1 MENSVF
7 LNDFVKAIQH
17 ADLKFFIWHDIG
29 SSINKPSQFTMQE
42 RVFCYEFYHQFRMIM
57 EANMYKYGN
66 LIFNGEI
73 KKSEIDKLLEHTE
86 ESNKESDKESNKEPN
101 KDSENKSKEYKY
113 PDFVLHGGQDDDTH
127 QECVIE
133 VKTAERIK
141 KNVAI
146 GIGGDIDKLLKFVD
160 ENKLNYNTA
169 LFIAVNMDN
178 KELKE
183 QIEKIAD
190 KLTGRNANKIYF
202 MATKSVRN
210 DDCKLKYFTI
220 NELNII
226 DD

>member
-7 LNDFVKAIQH
+7 LNDFVKAIKNV
-17 ADLKFFIWHDIG
+17 DLKYFIWHDCKI
-29 SSINKPSQFTMQE
+29 KEPSKFTMQE

-73 KKSEIDKLLEHTE
+73 KKSEFDDFLKLTE
-86 ESNKESDKESNKEPN
+86 ESNKEPN

-113 PDFVLHGGQDDDTH
+113 PDFVLHSGQDNVKA

-133 VKTAERIK
+133 VKTAERINK
-141 KNVAI
+141 V

-220 NELNII
+220 NELNML

>member
-1 MENSVF
+1 MEKSVF
-7 LNDFVKAIQH
+7 LNDFVKAIQNV
-17 ADLKFFIWHDIG
+17 DLKYFIWHDIG

-42 RVFCYEFYHQFRMIM
+42 RVFCYEFYHQFRMIA
-57 EANMYKYGN
+57 EANVSEYGN

-73 KKSEIDKLLEHTE
+73 KKIEFDDFLKHSE
-86 ESNKESDKESNKEPN
+86 ESNKESN

-113 PDFVLHGGQDDDTH
+113 PDFVLHGGQNDDTH

-141 KNVAI
+141 KV

-160 ENKLNYNTA
+160 ENKLKYNTA
-169 LFIAVNMDN
+169 LFIAVKMDN

-202 MATKSVRN
+202 MATDSVRN
-210 DDCKLKYFTI
+210 EDCKLKYFTI
-220 NELNII
+220 KDLNCL
-226 DD
+226 DC

>member
-1 MENSVF
+1 MNF
-7 LNDFVKAIQH
+7 
-17 ADLKFFIWHDIG
+17 
-29 SSINKPSQFTMQE
+29 
-42 RVFCYEFYHQFRMIM
+42 
-57 EANMYKYGN
+57 
-66 LIFNGEI
+66 
-73 KKSEIDKLLEHTE
+73 
-86 ESNKESDKESNKEPN
+86 ESDTERDILKIVYINRYTNASSPQVAYIHGVGIRYGAFATSITHDSHNIIAVGCTDMEIRQAVNAIVETGGGLSVVNKGKINVMPL
-101 KDSENKSKEYKY
+101 
-113 PDFVLHGGQDDDTH
+113 PIGGIMSDRGGEEVAACWQEFT

-141 KNVAI
+141 KV
-146 GIGGDIDKLLKFVD
+146 GISGDIDKLLKFVD
-160 ENKLNYNTA
+160 ENKLKYNTA

-220 NELNII
+220 NELNMI

>member
-29 SSINKPSQFTMQE
+29 SSINEPSQFTMQE

-73 KKSEIDKLLEHTE
+73 KKSEFDDFLKLTE
-86 ESNKESDKESNKEPN
+86 EPNEEPN

-113 PDFVLHGGQDDDTH
+113 TDFVLHSGQDNVKA

-141 KNVAI
+141 KV
-146 GIGGDIDKLLKFVD
+146 GISGDIDKLLKFVD
-160 ENKLNYNTA
+160 ENKLKYNTA

-220 NELNII
+220 NELNMI

>member
-1 MENSVF
+1 
-7 LNDFVKAIQH
+7 
-17 ADLKFFIWHDIG
+17 
-29 SSINKPSQFTMQE
+29 
-42 RVFCYEFYHQFRMIM
+42 MIM

-73 KKSEIDKLLEHTE
+73 KKSEFDDFLKLTE
-86 ESNKESDKESNKEPN
+86 EPNEEPN

-113 PDFVLHGGQDDDTH
+113 PDFVLHSGQDNVKA

-220 NELNII
+220 NELNMI